1 MNRKLKRFI
10 VNMILT
16 TVQISFVTCIGEAL
30 RDLFG
35 GEALTLMVWG
45 LYLVLIIAIC
55 LFAWRFYTGI
65 YRDGD
70 FLDDY

>member
-16 TVQISFVTCIGEAL
+16 TVEISFATGICEAL
-30 RDLFG
+30 RDLIG
-35 GEALTLMVWG
+35 GETLTIMVWG
-45 LYLVLIIAIC
+45 LYLILIIAIC
-55 LFAWRFYTGI
+55 LFAWRFYTGF